1 MKEKIDPFLL
11 EILWTRLTS
20 IVDEAAATFVR
31 TAFSSLAR
39 EANDFAVVITDAQGH
54 AMAQSSVSIPSF
66 TGTVPTTIKHFLK
79 RFPAET
85 LKEGDVLITN
95 DPWLGTGHIH
105 DVTIATPIYWKGELV
120 AFAGITSHMPDI
132 GGRLRSS
139 AIREIYE
146 EGLQIPML
154 KLAEAGRINQMLVD
168 MIRTNVRV
176 PDATMGDIWGEVSAC
191 KKVTERLHDL
201 LDETEVSFATL
212 SQDIRDRTE
221 SAMREAILAV
231 PDGRYSYEVEHDGF
245 EDKILIR
252 CAINIENA
260 NMNIDFTGTSPQLP
274 RSVNVVP
281 NYTAAYTIYGIKAL
295 LCPDIPNNEGSSA
308 PIQIYAPEGSI
319 LNPRRPAASGARG
332 MIGHLLPTV
341 VLGALSEAAPDRV
354 WAPGSGNSALTIS
367 GQHQGQQYVNVFF
380 WNAGQGGSA
389 SRDGL
394 SVTSFPSNLS
404 NSPIEQ
410 MEASVPMRVRHRR
423 IRKGSGGAGMHRGG
437 DGLDLEFQ
445 FIGDSAAVASFIMT
459 RMRMGPPG
467 IRGGH
472 AGQPGKVTINGEVRN
487 TTEHIILNPGDVVR
501 IETAGGG
508 GYGAPIAHTN

>member
-1 MKEKIDPFLL
+1 MSEKIDPFLL
-11 EILWTRLTS
+11 EIIWTRLTS

-79 RFPAET
+79 KFPADT
-85 LKEGDVLITN
+85 LKDGDVLITN

-105 DVTIATPIYWKGELV
+105 DVTIAAPIFWQDQLV

-139 AIREIYE
+139 GIREIYE

-154 KLAEAGRINQMLVD
+154 KLVDDGRINQMLVD

-201 LDETEVSFATL
+201 LGETGVNFSVL

-221 SAMREAILAV
+221 KAMREAIAAV
-231 PDGRYSYEVEHDGF
+231 PDGRYEYEVEHDGF

-252 CAINIENA
+252 CAIDIKGDSME
-260 NMNIDFTGTSPQLP
+260 IDFAGTSPQLP

-295 LCPDIPNNEGSSA
+295 LCPDIPNNEGSTA
-308 PIQIYAPEGSI
+308 PIKIKAPEGSI
-319 LNPRRPAASGARG
+319 LNPKRPAASGARG
-332 MIGHLLPTV
+332 MIG
-341 VLGALSEAAPDRV
+341 
-354 WAPGSGNSALTIS
+354 
-367 GQHQGQQYVNVFF
+367 
-380 WNAGQGGSA
+380 
-389 SRDGL
+389 
-394 SVTSFPSNLS
+394 
-404 NSPIEQ
+404 
-410 MEASVPMRVRHRR
+410 
-423 IRKGSGGAGMHRGG
+423 
-437 DGLDLEFQ
+437 
-445 FIGDSAAVASFIMT
+445 
-459 RMRMGPPG
+459 
-467 IRGGH
+467 
-472 AGQPGKVTINGEVRN
+472 
-487 TTEHIILNPGDVVR
+487 
-501 IETAGGG
+501 
-508 GYGAPIAHTN
+508 

>member
-1 MKEKIDPFLL
+1 MSDKIDPFLL
-11 EILWTRLTS
+11 EIIWTRLTS
-20 IVDEAAATFVR
+20 IVDEAAAIFVR

-39 EANDFAVVITDAQGH
+39 EANDFAVVITDAKGH

-79 RFPAET
+79 QFPAKT
-85 LKEGDVLITN
+85 LQEGDVLITN

-105 DVTIATPIYWKGELV
+105 DVTIATPIFWKGALV

-154 KLAEAGRINQMLVD
+154 KLVEAGRTNQMLVD

-201 LDETEVSFATL
+201 LGETDINFAVF

-231 PDGRYSYEVEHDGF
+231 PDGRYTYEVEHDGF
-245 EDKILIR
+245 EEKILIR
-252 CAINIENA
+252 CAINVEA
-260 NMNIDFTGTSPQLP
+260 ATMGVDFTGTTPQLP

-281 NYTAAYTIYGIKAL
+281 NYTSAYTIYGIKAL

-308 PIQIYAPEGSI
+308 PINIYAPEGSI

-341 VLGALSEAAPDRV
+341 VLGALADAAPDRV

-367 GQHQGQQYVNVFF
+367 GEHRGHQYVNVFF

-423 IRKGSGGAGMHRGG
+423 IRKGSGGEGLHRGG
-437 DGLDLEFQ
+437 DGLDFEFQ
-445 FIGDSAAVASFIMT
+445 FIGETAAVASFIMT

-467 IRGGH
+467 IHGGL
-472 AGQPGKVTINGEVRN
+472 AGKPGLVTINGEVRN

-508 GYGAPIAHTN
+508 GFGVPAL